1 MRNIIVFGNVPLA
14 TWVVK
19 QLNNNAN
26 FNLVGVVCDEY
37 SEDAFINHGME
48 EKSLYSYCVTNGI
61 EIIDFVTAKDLALQK
76 PILGIS
82 VRYHRLFKKNYYES
96 FTPGIINLHGG
107 ELPRYRGAN
116 IANYAVYEDA
126 KRVGGTLHFISEGID
141 EGNVVER
148 VLLPIENKPTAFEFF
163 SLTLEALQQAFTYF
177 LNRED
182 VIDSNQK
189 IISTP
194 QIEFV
199 KNGETDKLYFKKEIE
214 EKRIIDFNTVKD
226 WDELFRFARAYTFPG
241 HKGLLIKNGEEYIEV
256 KAVKNDTK
264 NIK

>member
-19 QLNNNAN
+19 QLKKNNSY
-26 FNLVGVVCDEY
+26 NLIGTVCDEY
-37 SEDAFINHGME
+37 EENAFSNHGMS
-48 EKSLYSYCVTNGI
+48 EKSLYSYCLNNNI
-61 EIIDFVTAKDLALQK
+61 EIISFEKAKELATQQ

-82 VRYHRLFKKNYYES
+82 VRYHRLFKKEYYES

-116 IANYAVYEDA
+116 IANYAVYEEA

-148 VLLPIENKPTAFEFF
+148 VLLPIVNKPTAFEFF
-163 SLTLEALQQAFTYF
+163 SLTLEALQQAFTNF
-177 LNRED
+177 LKRKD
-182 VIDSNQK
+182 VLDPNEK
-189 IISTP
+189 IISIP

-199 KNGETDKLYFKKEIE
+199 KSGEADKLYFKKEIE
-214 EKRIIDFNTVKD
+214 EKRILDFNAIQN
-226 WDELFRFARAYTFPG
+226 WDDLYKQVRAYTFPG
-241 HKGLLIKNGEEYIEV
+241 HTGLLIKNGDEYIEV
-256 KAVKNDTK
+256 KAFKNDMS
-264 NIK
+264 N

>member
-126 KRVGGTLHFISEGID
+126 ERVGGTLHFVSEGID
-141 EGNVVER
+141 EGDIIER
-148 VLLPIENKPTAFEFF
+148 VVIPIEGKFTAFEFF
-163 SLTLEALQQAFTYF
+163 TLTIKALKEAF
-177 LNRED
+177 LTFISRED
-182 VIDSNQK
+182 VVNQERN
-189 IISTP
+189 ILSIP
-194 QIEFV
+194 QIEYE
-199 KNGETDKLYFKKEIE
+199 KKGEVNRIYYKKLIEANRIKEYSDI
-214 EKRIIDFNTVKD
+214 RH
-226 WDELFRFARAYTFPG
+226 WDELYRLARAYTFPG
-241 HKGLLIKNGEEYIEV
+241 HKGFIVKNGDELIEMKAIKN
-256 KAVKNDTK
+256 D
-264 NIK
+264 